1 MDAPPG
7 TNARTART
15 SYARRAPGVS
25 VGGPGAGT
33 AGADAGN
40 DGMSRLAWS
49 WPLLAA
55 GAFAAGAIGAAPS
68 SAGAQPVRPAP
79 TGPVNVIRPS
89 SPLADPAADTTPTV
103 FFAGPRPAPAP
114 ATDVPGHELVTWR
127 SSSPLVRGVAGADAA
142 YLAAFGG
149 ADGRVVGV
157 AEALIGRLAGPVF
170 VGGGGWPGWLGG
182 GRRHHEDTP
191 AAPVRTVQDRFPRP
205 WIGGV
210 RWDLPQVPIEPPPRN
225 AAVYPVRRR

>member
-33 AGADAGN
+33 AGADTGS

-127 SSSPLVRGVAGADAA
+127 S
-142 YLAAFGG
+142 